1 MERAEEKKKTAGRDA
16 TRPFPWFEVLGAS
29 SRVLAEDLRLERSIQ
44 QWRLAVLSLLL
55 SVPAAAIALEGWR
68 PEHLW
73 GLVVILASLLLTLL
87 SLWSLKS
94 PRRIA
99 QVRFGVTVLDV
110 TWVTALLAG
119 YLAAGRPMMAVNS
132 QVTFLAYFLV
142 FGLIA
147 CRHDLSLAL
156 FGAAL
161 VLCEYLGLVAAGALL
176 YDLPSAPPDPAY
188 GSFGWANQLGRLII
202 LFLAAVLTVLVVLN
216 SRRVREHSL
225 RDGLTGIH
233 NRRYFEEALE
243 LEFVHSEARGEPL
256 VLVLMDVDHF
266 KEYNDRRGHPFGDRV
281 LLLVA
286 DFLLRHLRRSDVL
299 ARYGGDEF
307 AFLLPNTTPHEA
319 LETLFR
325 LQGDMDR
332 WFGGLTPPGDP
343 VLSFSFGL
351 AQRDRGDAGAAD
363 LLQRADR
370 HLYRSKAAGGG
381 AICRHD
387 GAVVQRPSSL
397 PPLPP
402 FPPVNR

>member
-1 MERAEEKKKTAGRDA
+1 MARAEEEEKTPERNGA
-16 TRPFPWFEVLGAS
+16 RPFPWFEVLGAT
-29 SRVLAEDLRLERSIQ
+29 SRVLAEDLRLERTVQ
-44 QWRLAVLSLLL
+44 FWRLAVLSLLL
-55 SVPAAAIALEGWR
+55 AVPAAAIAVEGWR

-73 GLVVILASLLLTLL
+73 GLVVILASILLTLP
-87 SLWSLKS
+87 SLWSLRS

-99 QVRFGVTVLDV
+99 LVRFGATFLDA
-110 TWVTALLAG
+110 TWVTALLAV
-119 YLAAGRPMMAVNS
+119 YLALGRPMMAVNS

-142 FGLIA
+142 LGLIA

-161 VLCEYLGLVAAGALL
+161 VLCEYLALVAAGAFL
-176 YDLPSAPPDPAY
+176 YNLPSAPPDPAY
-188 GSFGWANQLGRLII
+188 GSFGWANQVGRLII
-202 LFLAAVLTVLVVLN
+202 LLLAAALTVLVVLN

-281 LLLVA
+281 LLMAA
-286 DFLLRHLRRSDVL
+286 DYLLRHLRRSDVL

-307 AFLLPNTTPHEA
+307 AFLLPNTTPQEA

-325 LQGDMDR
+325 LQGNAER
-332 WFGGLTPPGDP
+332 WFHGLTTPGEPP
-343 VLSFSFGL
+343 LSFSFGL
-351 AQRDRGDAGAAD
+351 AERGPGDASGAD
-363 LLQRADR
+363 LLGRADR

-381 AICRHD
+381 MVCLEGGRL
-387 GAVVQRPSSL
+387 VKRPAAAH
-397 PPLPP
+397 
-402 FPPVNR
+402 R